1 VQNPA
6 PIFLHGGFAALDLAL
21 GAVQDWHWFSMWG
34 WINTYE
40 NTIFS
45 GMNIHKSQLF

>member
-1 VQNPA
+1 MAGWGV
-6 PIFLHGGFAALDLAL
+6 GLAL
-21 GAVQDWHWFSMWG
+21 GRLYARWG
-34 WINTYE
+34 KSSIWVWVNTYE